1 LNIRQ
6 MSVSDL
12 DFVLNLTAHEGWSST
27 RRDFEELLKFNP
39 KGSFIGE
46 VEGEAIGMV
55 CTVNY
60 GEFGFIANLIV
71 LPTYRGQQF
80 GKTLMEFAMK
90 HLLDSGA
97 KSLLLDGV
105 PEAVSLYER
114 LGFRKIAKSLRL
126 EANVTGRNTQ
136 YTRFMNE
143 EDLKEITTFDS
154 QYFGSQRGEFLQMRF
169 SAYPEFAL
177 VIEQDGKLQG
187 FIMGSRSGSS
197 LRIGPWVM
205 DNQNEGAEH
214 LLMEFAGL
222 ESGTPLKIGVLES
235 NKQAIKLLD
244 QYGFKLRSH
253 SWRMLYGKDTEV
265 TLSNH
270 LYAIFSPV
278 RG

>member
-1 LNIRQ
+1 

-80 GKTLMEFAMK
+80 GKTLMELAMK

-126 EANVTGRNTQ
+126 EAYVTGRTTQ
-136 YTRFMNE
+136 HTRFMNE
-143 EDLKEITTFDS
+143 EDLQEITTFDS

-177 VIEQDGKLQG
+177 VIEQDSRLQG

-205 DNQNEGAEH
+205 NNQNEGAEH
-214 LLMEFAGL
+214 LLLEFAGL
-222 ESGTPLKIGVLES
+222 ENGTPLKIGVLES

-244 QYGFKLRSH
+244 QYGFKLRSPVSYTH
-253 SWRMLYGKDTEV
+253 L
-265 TLSNH
+265 TLPTI
-270 LYAIFSPV
+270 LLV
-278 RG
+278 